1 MIETVLRE
9 ARGAALHRASARAG
23 AWDRVWASVA
33 WGILALCGTAVVADD
48 AGFVPIFN
56 GTSLEGWEGKPEF
69 WSVQD
74 GAIVGQTTPDR
85 PTKGNTFLIWRQGSL
100 DDFELRLS
108 YRITGGNSG
117 VQYRSRDLGDS
128 VVGGYQGDFEA
139 GTTYSGILYEER
151 GRGILAKRGER
162 VTIAAD
168 GTKTMGEAIG
178 ATDEL
183 QKVIKPGDWNELR
196 IVARGPRLQHFI
208 NGQLMSETVDE
219 QVDKR
224 AAEGILALQLHAG
237 PPMKVEFKDIHL
249 KRLKLADGRKKLV
262 LVAGRPSHAPGEHEH
277 RAGTLLAEKC
287 LDAAFPAGGTGPQ
300 LVTAAYSGGWP
311 ADPTAFD
318 NADAIFFFADGGG
331 GHPVLQSNRLAQVD
345 ALAKRGVGIACL
357 HYAVEV
363 PKEKGGPEFLNWLG
377 GYFEPHWSVN
387 PHWTLQQT
395 EVAQGHPIT
404 RGVRPFETNDE
415 WYYHMRFREPN
426 AGVTAIL
433 SAVPPDAT
441 RERPDGPHSN
451 NPAVR
456 AGKGS
461 REVLAWAYERPDG
474 GRGFGC
480 TGAHFHRNWAND
492 DFRRMMLN
500 ALVWTAGLDV
510 PAEGVPSAVSAED
523 MTANL
528 DEKQPRQKPAPKP
541 EPARQ
546 EPGAAVPAAPAKT

>member
-1 MIETVLRE
+1 MIVNLPRRALVTGIDSLVMLLAVL
-9 ARGAALHRASARAG
+9 ALAVASAA
-23 AWDRVWASVA
+23 A
-33 WGILALCGTAVVADD
+33 ADP
-48 AGFVPIFN
+48 GFVPIFN

-74 GAIVGQTTPDR
+74 GAIVGQTTAEK
-85 PTKGNTFLIWRQGSL
+85 PTKGNTFLIWRQGNV
-100 DDFELRLS
+100 DDFELQLK

-117 VQYRSRDLGDS
+117 IQYRSKDYGDS

-139 GTTYSGILYEER
+139 GTTYSGILYEEK

-162 VTIAAD
+162 VAIAAD
-168 GTKTMGEAIG
+168 GTKTTGEPIG
-178 ATDEL
+178 KTEDL
-183 QKVIKPGDWNELR
+183 QQTIKQGEWNDYR
-196 IVARGPRLQHFI
+196 IVAQGPKLQHFI

-219 QVDKR
+219 QAEKR

-262 LVAGRPSHAPGEHEH
+262 LVAGRPSHGPGDHEF
-277 RAGTLLAEKC
+277 RAGCMLAEKC
-287 LDAAFPAGGTGPQ
+287 LDAAFPPGTKGPQ
-300 LVTAAYSGGWP
+300 LVTATYSGGWP
-311 ADPTAFD
+311 TDPTAFD
-318 NADAIFFFADGGG
+318 NADALFFFADGGG
-331 GHPVLQSNRLAQVD
+331 GHPVLQSSRLAQVD

-387 PHWTLQQT
+387 PHWTLAKT
-395 EVAQGHPIT
+395 ELAQGHPIT
-404 RGVRPFETNDE
+404 RGVKPFETNDE
-415 WYYHMRFREPN
+415 WYYHMRFREPMT
-426 AGVTAIL
+426 GVTPIL

-451 NPAVR
+451 NPSVR

-480 TGAHFHRNWAND
+480 TGAHFHRNWANE
-492 DFRRMMLN
+492 DFRRLMLN
-500 ALVWTAGLDV
+500 ALVWTAGLEV
-510 PAEGVPSAVSAED
+510 PTEGLVSAVTPED
-523 MTANL
+523 MAANM
-528 DEKQPRQKPAPKP
+528 DEKPARPAAPKP
-541 EPARQ
+541 AEPAKQ
-546 EPGAAVPAAPAKT
+546 PAAGTPAPAKI